1 MAKKNENR
9 GLVTLVCENCK
20 SHNYSESKNKKNTPE
35 KLELNKYCSTCR
47 KATTHKEK
55 K

>member
-9 GLVTLVCENCK
+9 VLVTLACNECK
-20 SHNYSESKNKKNTPE
+20 NLNYTVSKNKKNTTD
-35 KLELNKYCSTCR
+35 KLKLNKYC
-47 KATTHKEK
+47 KACQKTTEHTEK

>member
-9 GLVTLVCENCK
+9 VLVTLVCDECK
-20 SHNYSESKNKKNTPE
+20 NLNYTVSKNKKNTTE
-35 KLELNKYCSTCR
+35 RLEVKKFCSRCK